1 MTNTSFIN
9 LSILLK
15 NIHTVEITIYM
26 YFTLLSR
33 SDPKWF
39 VKQFDCHWLTFEGVC
54 DSQIGNKNSSVAIS
68 NSLPIFLL

>member
-1 MTNTSFIN
+1 
-9 LSILLK
+9 
-15 NIHTVEITIYM
+15 M

-33 SDPKWF
+33 LVPKWF
-39 VKQFDCHWLTFEGVC
+39 VGQFDCHWLKFEGVC